1 MDCIPNSNEITNNYN
16 DSAKYNLTYA
26 ITYKDSTLKV
36 TLADGTDSFI
46 IDLKFKIPNRLD
58 IDEIIYRLCSFKEEQ
73 FLMLEIQEI
82 EKITAQS
89 TNSLYDLF
97 KCLVSYDEDFRET
110 LRKELDTFSKAQN
123 QAYYDTLVENAL
135 RENLAS
141 DGILTY
147 LIKNKDRLGYL

>member
-1 MDCIPNSNEITNNYN
+1 
-16 DSAKYNLTYA
+16 
-26 ITYKDSTLKV
+26 
-36 TLADGTDSFI
+36 
-46 IDLKFKIPNRLD
+46 
-58 IDEIIYRLCSFKEEQ
+58 
-73 FLMLEIQEI
+73 MLEIQEI

>member
-1 MDCIPNSNEITNNYN
+1 MDSIPNSNEITNNNN

-26 ITYKDSTLKV
+26 IAYKDSMLTV
-36 TLADGTDSFI
+36 TLTDGTASFT

-82 EKITAQS
+82 EKITALS

-97 KCLVSYDEDFRET
+97 KCLVSYDEDFKET
-110 LRKELDTFSKAQN
+110 LRNELDTFSKAQN
-123 QAYYDTLVENAL
+123 QAYYETLVENAL

-141 DGILTY
+141 DGK
-147 LIKNKDRLGYL
+147 LI